1 MQSQVEGGYH
11 EWDIHEGNVLVWRLN
26 DQGPES
32 IVHEGK
38 TYHRFMDVFYVSEIE
53 IDRLSLGEV
62 ISLCRA
68 RELNCDAIT
77 GTNEKVKRVFRSAIA
92 QLSPGVVWEI
102 GAGARPLFLGN
113 EQFLYLKSDA
123 DLESMSGQEGQK
135 FCFSE
140 NESRVGVDSG
150 TVDVAVAVFVLQF
163 NFYSEQIDEIIRC
176 LSPGGIF
183 LANVYR
189 RTPASRSRLKSQFLE
204 KGLVLEVIPDPKQ
217 LCRDHEYWIVSK
229 DVSSSRDAVNVIEAI
244 VRADT
249 SD

>member
-1 MQSQVEGGYH
+1 MLSQAEGRSY
-11 EWDIHEGNVLVWRLN
+11 EWDIHEGNVLVWRSN
-26 DQGPES
+26 DQGPEY

-38 TYHRFMDVFYVSEIE
+38 TYHRFMDIFYVSEIE

-92 QLSPGVVWEI
+92 QLSPGVLWEI

-113 EQFLYLKSDA
+113 EQFVYLKSDA
-123 DLESMSGQEGQK
+123 DLESMSGQDGRK

-140 NESRVGVDSG
+140 TESRVGVESG
-150 TVDVAVAVFVLQF
+150 SVDVAVAVFVLQF
-163 NFYSEQIDEIIRC
+163 TFYSEQIDEIIRC

-189 RTPASRSRLKSQFLE
+189 RTPTSRNRLKSQFLE
-204 KGLVLEVIPDPKQ
+204 KGLVLEVISDPKK
-217 LCRDHEYWIVSK
+217 LCRDHEYWVISK
-229 DVSSSRDAVNVIEAI
+229 NVGSSRNAVNVIQAI
-244 VRADT
+244 VLSDT
-249 SD
+249 ND